1 MVWRIF
7 YWNALGPLVQIE
19 HCLIW
24 DVEWEIRIAD
34 VQPTVLQQLHDIV
47 VSIWTK
53 VSEECCRH
61 RVEFMPQRIKAVLQ
75 AKGGPMYAYIHI
87 K

>member
-24 DVEWEIRIAD
+24 DVAEWEIRIAD
-34 VQPTVLQQLHDIV
+34 VQPTVPQQLHDIV

-53 VSEECCRH
+53 SLRNVASTVLNLCHKELKQFCRQKVVQCMH
-61 RVEFMPQRIKAVLQ
+61 T
-75 AKGGPMYAYIHI
+75 YI
-87 K
+87 